1 MKYILIS
8 LLFLTIQLYPQQWV
22 QVDSIFN
29 PSGVHALSFSA
40 PFFADIDNDGDYDLF
55 IGNSQMGRVQYYEN
69 IGTAENP
76 KFQLDTALLYPI
88 YAGGQ
93 MGTNAYYPVLAD
105 INGNGNPD
113 LVISGFNGILYYE
126 NIGTPEAAE
135 WKKNDTL
142 FVSVNSQIGTD
153 AKPFFVDLTGNGLL
167 DMLVGLGGSFFGGV
181 PDGVTYGYRNT
192 GSIGAPN
199 YVKDNSLVTGIAD
212 IGLNAY
218 PALADITGNGLYDL
232 LLGRDLATLI
242 YYANQGSVTSPMWF
256 GNNTL
261 FSGVENST
269 YWKNPVFCDI
279 DNDGDFDLIYGTADG
294 QLYYY
299 ENVGTSTTPQ
309 FQLNNELFEFIKI
322 VGRRSTVSFADF
334 DGDGLLDMLSG
345 NSGGR
350 FEFFK
355 NIGDSLNPKFKK
367 QTTNF
372 GHFSIGAYS
381 TPSFVDL
388 TGNGYYDIVAG
399 ALNGN
404 LYCYINNGTNFS
416 YNGTI
421 FAGIN
426 VGWMSSPA
434 FVDIN
439 GNGHLDMLVG
449 SEQNADM
456 KFYVN
461 DGNNNFTLNNT
472 FITGITAPR
481 DAFPRFV
488 DVDGDGDFDLLLGS
502 INGRIVFY
510 ENIGN
515 DKEPQWERNDAYF
528 TGVKVGQHAAPS
540 MADLDGDG
548 VLDLVLGDYYGNFT
562 YYKNL
567 EPTSI
572 KRDRENIP
580 QDFVLYQNYPN
591 PFNPVTNISFHL
603 PGESKIILT
612 LHNITGEKIV
622 TLKNDILNSGIH
634 SITLDADKLN
644 LASGVYFYRMIATD
658 LNGGNFIDSKKM
670 ILLK

>member
-1 MKYILIS
+1 MKYLLII
-8 LLFLTIQLYPQQWV
+8 LLFAVNIFPQQWV
-22 QVDSIFN
+22 KVDSIFN
-29 PSGVHALSFSA
+29 PSGVHALSFSS

-55 IGNSQMGRVQYYEN
+55 IGNSQTSRVEYYEN
-69 IGTAENP
+69 IGTSENP
-76 KFQLDTALLYPI
+76 KFNLDTNLLSPI
-88 YAGGQ
+88 YAGGY

-105 INGNGNPD
+105 INGNGNLD

-126 NIGTPEAAE
+126 NIGSPERAE
-135 WKKNDTL
+135 WLKNDTL
-142 FVSVNSQIGTD
+142 FTNVNAQIGTD

-167 DMLVGLGGSFFGGV
+167 DMLVGLGGSFFGGI
-181 PDGVTYGYRNT
+181 PEGVTYGYRNT
-192 GSIGAPN
+192 GSLGAPE

-218 PALADITGNGLYDL
+218 PALADITGNGLQDL

-242 YYANQGSVTSPMWF
+242 YYANQGSASQPMWF

-299 ENVGTSTTPQ
+299 QNIGTPTAPQ

-334 DGDGLLDMLSG
+334 DGDGLIDLLSG

-355 NIGDSLNPKFKK
+355 NVGDSLNPKFKK

-372 GHFSIGAYS
+372 GHFSLGAYS
-381 TPSFVDL
+381 TPTFVDL
-388 TGNGYYDIVAG
+388 TGNGLYDIVSG

-404 LYCYINNGTNFS
+404 LYCYINNGTNFT

-449 SEQNADM
+449 AEQGTNI
-456 KFYVN
+456 KFYIN
-461 DGNNNFTLNNT
+461 DGDNNFTLDNS
-472 FITGITAPR
+472 FISGITAPR
-481 DAFPRFV
+481 DGFPRFI
-488 DVDGDGDFDLLLGS
+488 DVDGDRDYDLLFGS

-515 DKEPQWERNDAYF
+515 DKEPQWQRNDAYF
-528 TGVKVGQHAAPS
+528 TDVKVGQHAAPS
-540 MADLDGDG
+540 MADIDGDG

-562 YYKNL
+562 FYKNI
-567 EPTSI
+567 EPTST
-572 KRDRENIP
+572 KRENENIP
-580 QDFVLYQNYPN
+580 QNFVLYQNYPN
-591 PFNPVTNISFHL
+591 PFNPGTTISYEI
-603 PGESKIILT
+603 PVNANVIIT
-612 LHNITGEKIV
+612 LYSITGEKIAV
-622 TLKNDILNSGIH
+622 LSNKEVNAGYHSIYFDANNLGLSSGIYIYRIIANGFDGRNFIG
-634 SITLDADKLN
+634 SKKITL
-644 LASGVYFYRMIATD
+644 
-658 LNGGNFIDSKKM
+658 
-670 ILLK
+670 LK